1 MTNYVV
7 TYHDAATIEA
17 EIEKIGTAVEIQV
30 IPISGGKEFMLIQKP
45 AEPAG

>member
-7 TYHDAATIEA
+7 THHDAASIEA
-17 EIEKIGTAVEIQV
+17 EIEKIETATEIQV

-45 AEPAG
+45 AQPQ

>member
-45 AEPAG
+45 AE

>member
-17 EIEKIGTAVEIQV
+17 EIEKIGTSTEIQV

-45 AEPAG
+45 AQPQ